1 MARLKLTLA
10 TADYDHIRDLSTG
23 LVQPEGIDL
32 TCLVMQIEEMFFRF
46 INYREFDVSEM
57 SMGKYTALASQDD
70 KRFWAI
76 PVFPSRIFRHSS
88 IYIRTKGSVRQP
100 SDLVGKRVGVPEWA
114 QTAAVYSRGALM
126 HQYGIDLA
134 SINWVQGGV
143 NDAGRT
149 EKVALQLPNGVK
161 LERVTDRSLDDML
174 LAGELDA
181 VLTAH
186 PPESYEHGNP
196 EVTRMF
202 EDFVPVETEY
212 YRQTGIFPIMHVIAV
227 KREIMDEHPWIA
239 VNLLRAFEQ
248 AKANSVAR
256 MLEITAPRVP
266 IPWCYE
272 HTRQAQK
279 MFGPDHWPYGI
290 EPNRTTLD
298 AFLQYAYEQGVC
310 ERRIEPEDLFPKQLH
325 KSFKV

>member
-1 MARLKLTLA
+1 MAKLKLTLA
-10 TADYDHIRDLSTG
+10 TAEYDHIADLSHG
-23 LVQPEGIDL
+23 IVQPEGIDL
-32 TCLVMQIEEMFFRF
+32 TCLRLQIEDIFFRF
-46 INYREFDVSEM
+46 INFREFDISEM
-57 SMGKYTALASQDD
+57 SMGKYAALTSQGDP
-70 KRFWAI
+70 RFSAI

-88 IYIRTKGSVRQP
+88 IYVRTDGKVNTP
-100 SDLVGKRVGVPEWA
+100 ADLAGKRVGLPEWA
-114 QTAAVYSRGALM
+114 QTAAVYSRGALV
-126 HQYGIDLA
+126 HQYGVDLA
-134 SINWVQGGV
+134 SIHWVQSGV
-143 NDAGRT
+143 NQPGRA
-149 EKVALQLPNGVK
+149 EKVRLKLPNGVHV
-161 LERVTDRSLDDML
+161 ERPTDRSLDEML
-174 LAGELDA
+174 LAGDLDA
-181 VLTAH
+181 IFSAH
-186 PPESYEHGNP
+186 PPESYEHGDP
-196 EVTRMF
+196 RVRRMF

-212 YRQTGIFPIMHVIAV
+212 YKQTGIFPIMHVIAV